1 MKFKALALAIAA
13 ALGVACPSCFTGI
26 ESTPRITGDDARRAG
41 VVATAEQDFARQLA
55 SLPPSSW
62 APGKKWRVADDK
74 ISLIFSGTPQAGT
87 GLAGSDITL
96 VGRRDAPTVTGRDVV
111 ELIFNNYKGQPLAYR
126 TDVPVDEWQS
136 REAVAVPFAVDLDI
150 VHRADSLMRGKTV
163 YINTPLWYNSRRA
176 SAQGLRHIA
185 VRVDSVVPGDEN
197 YPLLVAFTPT
207 EFGDDAGQWYIF
219 MTYGSAKSATRNFD
233 RLFSFDN
240 PRRRF
245 PDIKDE
251 TWQLI
256 IRSRVA
262 PGMSRDE
269 ARLALGSPNGI
280 DRGTSRGSMQM
291 ERWSYDNGAY
301 LLFEDGML
309 VSYRL

>member
-1 MKFKALALAIAA
+1 MMRRLSQAIVIVALSAA
-13 ALGVACPSCFTGI
+13 CSGCFTGI

-41 VVATAEQDFARQLA
+41 VVTTAEQTFAAQL
-55 SLPPSSW
+55 STERPSQW
-62 APGKKWRVADDK
+62 REGKRWRVTDDK
-74 ISLIFSGTPQAGT
+74 ISLIFTGTPQAGH
-87 GLAGSDITL
+87 GLAGSDLTL
-96 VGRRDAPTVTGRDVV
+96 TGRRDAPTVTGKDVV
-111 ELIFNNYKGQPLAYR
+111 ELIFTNYKGQPIAYR
-126 TDVPVDEWQS
+126 TDVPTSEWEQ
-136 REAVAVPFAVDLDI
+136 RDNLAVPFAVDLDV
-150 VHRADSLMRGKTV
+150 VHRADSLMRGKTF
-163 YINTPLWYNSRRA
+163 YITTPLWYNKEKK
-176 SAQGLRHIA
+176 SATGLRHVA
-185 VRVDSVVPGDEN
+185 VRVDSVTVGDEN

-207 EFGDDAGQWYIF
+207 GLGRDVGQWHIF
-219 MTYGSAKSATRNFD
+219 MTYGTARSATRNFD
-233 RLFSFDN
+233 RLFAFDD
-240 PRRRF
+240 PRKAF
-245 PDIKDE
+245 PTINDD

-301 LLFEDGML
+301 LLFEDGLL